1 MKMKSTEVKDAIE
14 KLDHFTALD
23 LLEVFYRDKNNG
35 GLPQLSEDGLLPVG
49 GAVLE
54 AYKLDR
60 NASTLAIKDKI
71 MEIIE
76 ESGYDEGLLEMV
88 RYIPFKLMN
97 TKPELADYLATLF
110 PYKTEL
116 QRSFEATV
124 SAGKFILN

>member
-1 MKMKSTEVKDAIE
+1 MEMKSTEVKEAIE

-23 LLEVFYRDKNNG
+23 LLEVFYRDKNNA
-35 GLPQLSEDGLLPVG
+35 GLPQLSEDDLLPVG

-54 AYKLDR
+54 VYKLDR

-97 TKPELADYLATLF
+97 TEPELADYLATLF

-124 SAGKFILN
+124 RAGKFILN

>member
-60 NASTLAIKDKI
+60 NASTLVIKDKI

-97 TKPELADYLATLF
+97 TEPELADYLATLF

-124 SAGKFILN
+124 NAGQFILN

>member
-1 MKMKSTEVKDAIE
+1 MKSTEVKEAIE

-23 LLEVFYRDKNNG
+23 LLEVFYRNQNAG
-35 GLPQLSEDGLLPVG
+35 GSPPYKDSLLPVG

-54 AYKLDR
+54 AYNLEQ
-60 NASTLAIKDKI
+60 NASSLAIKEKI

-76 ESGYDEGLLEMV
+76 ESGYDERLLEMV
-88 RYIPFKLMN
+88 NYIPFKLTN
-97 TKPELADYLATLF
+97 NDPGLADYLATLF

-124 SAGKFILN
+124 NAGQFILN